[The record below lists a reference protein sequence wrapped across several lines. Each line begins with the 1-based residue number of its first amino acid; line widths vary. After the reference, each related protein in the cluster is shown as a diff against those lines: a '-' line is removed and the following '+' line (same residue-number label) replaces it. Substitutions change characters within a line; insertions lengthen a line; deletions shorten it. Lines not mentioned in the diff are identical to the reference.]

1 MEVIAQSIPEILL
14 IKPRKFE
21 DSRGYFCETY
31 NEARAKEFSLPLH
44 YGQDNQSLSRK
55 AGTVRGLHFQIG
67 EMAQAKL
74 VRVLKG
80 RILDVAVDIRKGSP
94 TYGQHVKCEISA
106 DAMEQIFIPVG
117 FAHAFCTLEPDTEV
131 FYKVTNLYSPA
142 HEMGILWNDPDLG
155 IDWPVKTED
164 AALSDKDIKL
174 PRLKDLPDVFQYEPL
189 PLKARA

>member
-1 MEVIAQSIPEILL
+1 MEIIPQAIPEVLL
-14 IKPRKFE
+14 LKPKKFE

-31 NEARAKEFSLPLH
+31 NEGRAKDAGLPLH

-55 AGTVRGLHFQIG
+55 VGTVRGLHFQIG

-94 TYGQHVKCEISA
+94 TYGQHVKAELSA
-106 DAMEQIFIPVG
+106 SGMEQLFVPVG

-155 IDWPVKTED
+155 IDWPVKAED

-174 PRLKDLPDVFQYEPL
+174 PRLKDIPDVFHYEPL